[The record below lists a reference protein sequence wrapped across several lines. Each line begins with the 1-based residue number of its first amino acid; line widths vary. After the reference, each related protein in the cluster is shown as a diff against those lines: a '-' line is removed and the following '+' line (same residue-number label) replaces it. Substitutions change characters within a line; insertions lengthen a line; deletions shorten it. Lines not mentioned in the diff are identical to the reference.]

1 MGNCS
6 TPFNCLEKSVGGPLT
21 PSLKRRL
28 LGKPIESRID
38 FDSGKSSRIVFQMT
52 SSRAVFRIKGLGP
65 ALIHPAAGPDINPR
79 GAHTFYFAAGRI
91 EGFVG
96 GLHGP

>member
-6 TPFNCLEKSVGGPLT
+6 TPFNCIEKTLRGPLT

-28 LGKPIESRID
+28 LEKPIESRID
-38 FDSGKSSRIVFQMT
+38 FDSGKSSRPVFKMK
-52 SSRAVFRIKGLGP
+52 SSRGGFRIKGLGP
-65 ALIHPAAGPDINPR
+65 ALIQPAAGPDINPR

-96 GLHGP
+96 GLDGP